1 MIIPK
6 SLNPSP
12 NVSSKK
18 EEAITPTSQ
27 TLKIDRASDHQISAN
42 SSNWSTPVQSILDQ
56 PSAKLSHYVLIG
68 GLAFGVIF
76 TTWAIFGQIDE
87 VGKAQG
93 RLIPQG
99 DVYKVHPI
107 ELGKVSSI
115 QVKEGDLVKAGQK
128 LVVLDTQLAQD
139 EVNRLQ
145 QVLRDLQTQLK
156 TKEALI
162 AKTRLEAETREAIA
176 KADLRMQEATIL
188 QAQSKSIEMAGLLNQ
203 HQEAIA
209 SDLERIERTNPL
221 VSVSQDLLNQRQIE
235 ANALS
240 ERLERIKPLV
250 DEGALSKEYVFQ
262 AEQGLRASQM
272 AINQGKLQERT
283 TLQEQI
289 FQAQQNLRD
298 RRLNIIRNQ
307 SELDQSQAE
316 IERLQAGTIKKDA
329 EAKTTA
335 LESQQKIQQ
344 LEIELSQLQAKIA
357 ESEIQLNS
365 ANSRLQQKY
374 LYAPIDGVVSS
385 LNVRN
390 TGEVVQ
396 AGQSIAEIAPK
407 DAPLILLA
415 NLPTR
420 EAGFVKAGMNV
431 QIKLDAYPYQ
441 NYGLVTGKVIEISA
455 DAKPDQQLGSVYQV
469 RVSLDRDYI
478 NSNSG
483 KVAFKSG
490 QTASA
495 EIVIRH
501 RRIIDVL
508 LDPIQKMREGGTSL

>member
-1 MIIPK
+1 MIVPENLSAEPI
-6 SLNPSP
+6 
-12 NVSSKK
+12 K
-18 EEAITPTSQ
+18 EGTLTSQ
-27 TLKIDRASDHQISAN
+27 ITRVVPDSSQQITTDSTT
-42 SSNWSTPVQSILDQ
+42 WSTPVQSILDQ
-56 PSAKLSHYVLIG
+56 PPAKFSYYVLLG
-68 GLAFGVIF
+68 GLAFSFVF

-107 ELGKVSSI
+107 EIGKVSSI
-115 QVKEGDLVKAGQK
+115 QVKEGDFVTVGQK

-139 EVNRLQ
+139 EVDRIQ
-145 QVLRDLQTQLK
+145 QILRDLQSQLK
-156 TKEALI
+156 AKEALI
-162 AKTRLEAETREAIA
+162 AKTNLEVETREAIA
-176 KADLRMQEATIL
+176 NADLQMQEATIL

-203 HQEAIA
+203 HQQAIA
-209 SDLERIERTNPL
+209 IDLERIEGIKPL
-221 VSVSQDLLNQRQIE
+221 IPVSQDLLNQRQSE
-235 ANALS
+235 ADALT
-240 ERLERIKPLV
+240 ERLQRLKPLV
-250 DEGALSKEYVFQ
+250 EEGALSKEYVFQ
-262 AEQGLRASQM
+262 AEQNLRASQM

-289 FQAQQNLRD
+289 FQSQQNLRD
-298 RRLNIIRNQ
+298 RQLSIIRNQ

-316 IERLQAGTIKKDA
+316 IVRLQAGSVKKSA

-335 LESQQKIQQ
+335 LETQQKIQQ

-357 ESEIQLNS
+357 ESQIQLAS
-365 ANSRLQQKY
+365 ANARLEQNY
-374 LYAPIDGVVSS
+374 LYAPVDGVISS

-390 TGEVVQ
+390 IGEVLQ
-396 AGQSIAEIAPK
+396 AGQSVAEIAPK

-420 EAGFVKAGMNV
+420 EAGFVKAGMAV

-441 NYGLVTGKVIEISA
+441 SYGLVTGKVIEISA
-455 DAKPDQQLGSVYQV
+455 DAKPDQQSGSFYQV
-469 RVSLDRDYI
+469 RVSLDRDYV

-483 KVAFKSG
+483 KVTFKAG
-490 QTASA
+490 QTANA

-508 LDPIQKMREGGTSL
+508 LDPIQQMRTGGNTL